1 MTTTTR
7 QTPIIVGIALIIGS
21 TILWI
26 NVSRLSPNS
35 SMDKTITVQW
45 EGKSSLVPNIY
56 TFSISANETGA
67 TTKIV
72 NDELATKI
80 DQAKKIL
87 KDNNIEDKDI
97 QSNNIDI
104 AANRE
109 YTNTSSRENGYRG
122 THTLNI
128 KIRDI
133 ANAGKIIDQLTSIDG
148 LLVNGGSY
156 DNDNDESTLETARK
170 NAFENAQKKA
180 EDLAQLAGMK
190 LGKPVSIDENIMNS
204 YQPMYKMA
212 MDASIGGAESTPS
225 TVINPWEQEMS
236 IQLNVV
242 FEIR

>member
-1 MTTTTR
+1 
-7 QTPIIVGIALIIGS
+7 
-21 TILWI
+21 
-26 NVSRLSPNS
+26 
-35 SMDKTITVQW
+35 MDKTITVQW

-104 AANRE
+104 SANRE

-242 FEIR
+242 FEIK